1 MDVREDFG
9 FLTKVLFL
17 FLRALL
23 LSACNKDVR
32 LEIGQPSYHYEAK
45 GSNADKKRRGAC
57 KQQHHLALMTSA
69 LFFFSF
75 YKPLR

>member
-1 MDVREDFG
+1 MDFREDFG

-32 LEIGQPSYHYEAK
+32 LEIGQPSYHY
-45 GSNADKKRRGAC
+45 
-57 KQQHHLALMTSA
+57 
-69 LFFFSF
+69 
-75 YKPLR
+75 